1 MMCAKIFET
10 HLAAFCNKISRTIK
24 ISQRHFVAFF
34 QGLKDASSSI
44 NKRDCGTGRH
54 VSNFCL
60 RIVLYSPMQSAIF
73 TRAEC
78 YRTVVTQ
85 YRTVDALA
93 ILYSEYST
101 VDYFDLPTQ
110 NSLNI

>member
-1 MMCAKIFET
+1 MAMMHVEIFKT

-44 NKRDCGTGRH
+44 NKRDCGTGRR

-60 RIVLYSPMQSAIF
+60 RIVLYSPTQSAIF
-73 TRAEC
+73 THAEC
-78 YRTVVTQ
+78 YI
-85 YRTVDALA
+85 DDIELW
-93 ILYSEYST
+93 
-101 VDYFDLPTQ
+101 LP
-110 NSLNI
+110 NIELWLR